1 MSSDMHHDSTLEAGL
16 LRKQQ
21 QEEEKS
27 QLSARSFG
35 DRTPGIPD
43 TCPGQ
48 QESRKMSPLRRFLV
62 IALIGL
68 VALMG
73 LAAAGG
79 SCPGAMQHRA
89 VQLDKRQAPGSNTTT
104 PPTNQGN
111 EGNQQTTG
119 GVTQTISNT
128 VTETAVTTET
138 VHQPTSGSNPTG
150 SSSTGTSEPGSSPPA
165 SSPPSSS
172 APPPPP
178 PSSTPSSPATPSNP
192 TTSVPTSQAPPA
204 STPTASPSTPAPVP
218 SSGTSPTAST
228 TEVASSSNPQTTFSS
243 VYFFFFGAAVDFG
256 SSTSIFSIIFFISSC
271 STTFSKC
278 FGFSLY
284 WNYSFVGTVYQ
295 SIASGDWF
303 LRFTP
308 PSRTP
313 ESTTS
318 SPETTPRRTITTGTV
333 TTSSAV
339 QETITRTNGDG
350 GIEIITSTSWVEIRP
365 SSTDKADPSL
375 QNVAN
380 SRGAGSVAA
389 AAIAGVVAG
398 AMML

>member
-27 QLSARSFG
+27 QLSARGFG

-48 QESRKMSPLRRFLV
+48 QKSRKMSPLRRFLV

-73 LAAAGG
+73 LAAAGA

-218 SSGTSPTAST
+218 SSA
-228 TEVASSSNPQTTFSS
+228 
-243 VYFFFFGAAVDFG
+243 
-256 SSTSIFSIIFFISSC
+256 
-271 STTFSKC
+271 
-278 FGFSLY
+278 
-284 WNYSFVGTVYQ
+284 
-295 SIASGDWF
+295 
-303 LRFTP
+303 
-308 PSRTP
+308 

>member
-27 QLSARSFG
+27 QLSARGFG

-218 SSGTSPTAST
+218 SSA
-228 TEVASSSNPQTTFSS
+228 
-243 VYFFFFGAAVDFG
+243 
-256 SSTSIFSIIFFISSC
+256 
-271 STTFSKC
+271 
-278 FGFSLY
+278 
-284 WNYSFVGTVYQ
+284 
-295 SIASGDWF
+295 
-303 LRFTP
+303 
-308 PSRTP
+308 

>member
-27 QLSARSFG
+27 QLSARGFG

-178 PSSTPSSPATPSNP
+178 PPPPSSTPSSPATPSNP

-218 SSGTSPTAST
+218 SSA
-228 TEVASSSNPQTTFSS
+228 
-243 VYFFFFGAAVDFG
+243 
-256 SSTSIFSIIFFISSC
+256 
-271 STTFSKC
+271 
-278 FGFSLY
+278 
-284 WNYSFVGTVYQ
+284 
-295 SIASGDWF
+295 
-303 LRFTP
+303 
-308 PSRTP
+308 

>member
-27 QLSARSFG
+27 QLSARGFG
-35 DRTPGIPD
+35 DLTPGIPD

-79 SCPGAMQHRA
+79 SCRGAMQHRA

-104 PPTNQGN
+104 SPTNTDQGN

-119 GVTQTISNT
+119 GVTQTISNA
-128 VTETAVTTET
+128 VTETVVTTET
-138 VHQPTSGSNPTG
+138 VHQPTSVDNPTG
-150 SSSTGTSEPGSSPPA
+150 SSSTSTSEPGSSPPA

-172 APPPPP
+172 APPPSP

-218 SSGTSPTAST
+218 SSAEP
-228 TEVASSSNPQTTFSS
+228 
-243 VYFFFFGAAVDFG
+243 
-256 SSTSIFSIIFFISSC
+256 
-271 STTFSKC
+271 
-278 FGFSLY
+278 
-284 WNYSFVGTVYQ
+284 
-295 SIASGDWF
+295 
-303 LRFTP
+303 
-308 PSRTP
+308 
-313 ESTTS
+313 TTS

-350 GIEIITSTSWVEIRP
+350 GVEIITSTSWVEIRP

-380 SRGAGSVAA
+380 SRGAGGVAA
-389 AAIAGVVAG
+389 AAVAGIVAG

>member
-27 QLSARSFG
+27 QLSARGFG

-73 LAAAGG
+73 LAAAGA

-178 PSSTPSSPATPSNP
+178 PPPPSSTPSSPATPSNP

-218 SSGTSPTAST
+218 SSA
-228 TEVASSSNPQTTFSS
+228 
-243 VYFFFFGAAVDFG
+243 
-256 SSTSIFSIIFFISSC
+256 
-271 STTFSKC
+271 
-278 FGFSLY
+278 
-284 WNYSFVGTVYQ
+284 
-295 SIASGDWF
+295 
-303 LRFTP
+303 
-308 PSRTP
+308 

>member
-1 MSSDMHHDSTLEAGL
+1 MSSDIHHDSTLEAGL

-27 QLSARSFG
+27 QLSARGFG

-172 APPPPP
+172 APPSPPPPP

-192 TTSVPTSQAPPA
+192 TTSIPTSQAPPA

-218 SSGTSPTAST
+218 SS
-228 TEVASSSNPQTTFSS
+228 
-243 VYFFFFGAAVDFG
+243 AA
-256 SSTSIFSIIFFISSC
+256 
-271 STTFSKC
+271 
-278 FGFSLY
+278 
-284 WNYSFVGTVYQ
+284 
-295 SIASGDWF
+295 
-303 LRFTP
+303 
-308 PSRTP
+308 
-313 ESTTS
+313 STTS

-389 AAIAGVVAG
+389 AAIVGVVAG

>member
-243 VYFFFFGAAVDFG
+243 A
-256 SSTSIFSIIFFISSC
+256 
-271 STTFSKC
+271 
-278 FGFSLY
+278 
-284 WNYSFVGTVYQ
+284 
-295 SIASGDWF
+295 
-303 LRFTP
+303 
-308 PSRTP
+308 

>member
-218 SSGTSPTAST
+218 SSA
-228 TEVASSSNPQTTFSS
+228 
-243 VYFFFFGAAVDFG
+243 
-256 SSTSIFSIIFFISSC
+256 
-271 STTFSKC
+271 
-278 FGFSLY
+278 
-284 WNYSFVGTVYQ
+284 
-295 SIASGDWF
+295 
-303 LRFTP
+303 
-308 PSRTP
+308 